1 MHLYGICTN
10 NDQLVPKNMDCDIE
24 DALDR
29 RLKVINDW
37 LQFAEKKNTT
47 LLVLNAGAIWGV
59 SRLLK
64 GEESLGL
71 LAHGLLWLGLISI
84 GVSAIICIFSLLP
97 NLKIGVLEKAADTC
111 ENDNSLFFGD
121 IAKYSPDEYLEL
133 LRSCYQLKN
142 VMFLKSHRDYAEQL
156 IINSRIAKR
165 KYKTF
170 VLSSQLTAYGFVVL
184 FIFYISSLL
193 QV

>member
-1 MHLYGICTN
+1 
-10 NDQLVPKNMDCDIE
+10 MDCDIE

-29 RLKVINDW
+29 RLKIINDW

-47 LLVLNAGAIWGV
+47 LLVLNSGAIWGV
-59 SRLLK
+59 SRYLK

-71 LAHGLLWLGLISI
+71 LAHGLVWLGLIPI

-97 NLKIGVLEKAADTC
+97 SLKIGVLEKSADIH
-111 ENDNSLFFGD
+111 EDDNSLFFGD
-121 IAKYSPDEYLEL
+121 IAKYSPDQYLEL
-133 LRSCYQLKN
+133 LRSCYQFKD
-142 VMFLKSHRDYAEQL
+142 VAFLKSHRDYAEQL
-156 IINSRIAKR
+156 IVNSRIAKR

-170 VLSSQLTAYGFVVL
+170 GFSSQLTACGFVVL
-184 FIFYISSLL
+184 FIIYISSLS